1 MRQFVFVVVM
11 VAAAFVGGAV
21 VNGPGFRW
29 VQARLL
35 DYMGLKDG
43 GEIASVDLPQPPSD
57 SADLRRPFPSSS
69 TGGKGGA
76 AAAVPPSIVPT
87 LAKIKGAT
95 SAGIPNR
102 PLTLAHSS
110 GRLVDERT
118 VQGRFE
124 GSRAKAAKNKAL
136 SQPPSE
142 ESSPPLPVP
151 TAIPEPAAPR
161 LGNES
166 GDLSATSSAAKK
178 RPNSSQVP
186 DSPAPAQGT
195 DSQSGLPAPLDASI
209 GPALL
214 ASLSPSPTTQ
224 PQTTNQTGS
233 DAVPLE
239 TAPANSSP
247 ASLALSGGISSTGS
261 SSTSTSAVTPDWGNL
276 RHKMQVLGVT
286 RYTIEGE
293 PGGQVTFSCLIPLPG
308 CQAVAQH
315 FEAEGEDELRAAHAA
330 LRRVALWRAA
340 QSVAPCLP
348 TPPR

>member
-43 GEIASVDLPQPPSD
+43 GEIASVDLPQPPLD

-69 TGGKGGA
+69 TGGEGRA
-76 AAAVPPSIVPT
+76 AATASSIISSNPRQDQR
-87 LAKIKGAT
+87 AT
-95 SAGIPNR
+95 SAGVLNR
-102 PLTLAHSS
+102 PSTLARSS
-110 GRLVDERT
+110 GGLVDERT
-118 VQGRFE
+118 LQGRFE
-124 GSRAKAAKNKAL
+124 KSRAKAAKNTAS
-136 SQPPSE
+136 SQLPSE

-195 DSQSGLPAPLDASI
+195 DSQSGLPASLDASI

-214 ASLSPSPTTQ
+214 ASLSPSPATQ

-239 TAPANSSP
+239 TAPASSSP
-247 ASLALSGGISSTGS
+247 ASLALSSGVSSTGL

-293 PGGQVTFSCLIPLPG
+293 PGGQVMFSCLIPLAG
-308 CQAVAQH
+308 CQAVAQR

-340 QSVAPCLP
+340 QSAASCLP